1 MYKFNCNHQITF
13 TDFNQPLG
21 MKLNPNNRWIK
32 KAEIIPWDKIEGKY
46 AELFPSETGMPAKPL
61 RMALGS
67 LLIQKQYGYSDEE
80 LVEQLRENP
89 YYQFFI
95 GMEGYEDKYPFVPSL
110 LVEFRKRLS
119 EEILTEVNE
128 IIISHAIS
136 KKNNKNNSNNDNN
149 NSSGDNHSENNSENN
164 INADRKKDE
173 ENKGTLILDAT
184 CAPQNIAYPQDVN
197 LLNECREKL
206 EKLIMEICKKFD
218 YYAPRMYRKKA
229 RKDYL
234 SLAKCK
240 KRPAKRIR
248 KAVKQQLQYVR
259 RDLKYVEQFLN
270 CNDVEITE
278 KQSEQLD
285 VIRKIYAQQNFMF
298 ENKIHSIEDRIVSVS
313 QPYIRPIVRGKAK
326 SPVEFGAKL
335 DLSVD
340 EYGMCRVEKLSF
352 DAYNESTV
360 LVGAA
365 ENYKKRTGHYPKRIL
380 ADQIYRNR
388 LNIKFCTEHGIRLS
402 GKKLG
407 RPKQQD
413 TDKKIEYMD
422 NTDRIE
428 VERKFSLAKRKF
440 GLGLLCTKLKNT
452 TESSIILSIIA
463 MNIDRLAALFLRF
476 ISFLIFWNFKCV
488 GWGC

>member
-1 MYKFNCNHQITF
+1 MYKFNRNSQITF
-13 TDFNQPLG
+13 SDFNQPMG
-21 MKLNPNNRWIK
+21 MKMNANNRWVK
-32 KAEIIPWDKIEGKY
+32 KAELIPWDKIEGKY
-46 AELFPSETGMPAKPL
+46 AELFPSKTGMPAKPL

-89 YYQFFI
+89 YYQYFI
-95 GMEGYEDKYPFVPSL
+95 GMPGYEDKYPFVPSL

-119 EEILTEVNE
+119 EEILSEVNE
-128 IIISHAIS
+128 IIISSAMS
-136 KKNNKNNSNNDNN
+136 EKDNSDDDDSNN
-149 NSSGDNHSENNSENN
+149 NSDNGSSN
-164 INADRKKDE
+164 D
-173 ENKGTLILDAT
+173 KGTENSQEIETETANSGTLMLDAT
-184 CAPQNIAYPQDVN
+184 CAPQNIEYPQDVN

-206 EKLIMEICKKFD
+206 ERLIDKICYDFN
-218 YYAPRMYRKKA
+218 YYTPRMYRENA

-259 RDLKYVEQFLN
+259 RDLKYVDDFLALD
-270 CNDVEITE
+270 DVKLTE
-278 KQSEQLD
+278 KQLELLD
-285 VIRKIYAQQNFMF
+285 VIRKIYEQQKFMF
-298 ENKIHSIEDRIVSVS
+298 ENKTHSVENRIVSIS
-313 QPYIRPIVRGKAK
+313 QPFIRPIVRGKAK

-340 EYGMCRVEKLSF
+340 ENGMARVEKLSF
-352 DAYNESTV
+352 DAYNESEV
-360 LVGAA
+360 LKTAV
-365 ENYKKRTGHYPKRIL
+365 ENYKQRTGHYPERVL
-380 ADQIYRNR
+380 VDQIYRNR
-388 LNIKFCTEHGIRLS
+388 TNIIFCKEHGIRIS

-407 RPKQQD
+407 RPSRQE
-413 TDKKIEYMD
+413 TDKKTDYKD

-440 GLGLLCTKLKNT
+440 GLGLLSTKLKNT

-463 MNIDRLAALFLRF
+463 MNIDRLAAMFVRPIWILLLCDPDFEL
-476 ISFLIFWNFKCV
+476 
-488 GWGC
+488 WGY